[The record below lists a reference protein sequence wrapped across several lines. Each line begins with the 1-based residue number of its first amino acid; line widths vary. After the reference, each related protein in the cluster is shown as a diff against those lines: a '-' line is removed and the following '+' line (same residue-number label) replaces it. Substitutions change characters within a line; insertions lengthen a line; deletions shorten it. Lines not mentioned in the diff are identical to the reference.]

1 MFIHCYY
8 PKLSQST
15 MVGKTM
21 VGPTDT
27 GSGKM
32 EKVSMSTAVSSNLVV
47 FIVFVHQPAGDSS
60 ALTVRLLLCGGP
72 W

>member
-1 MFIHCYY
+1 
-8 PKLSQST
+8 
-15 MVGKTM
+15 M

-47 FIVFVHQPAGDSS
+47 FIVFVHQPVGDSS